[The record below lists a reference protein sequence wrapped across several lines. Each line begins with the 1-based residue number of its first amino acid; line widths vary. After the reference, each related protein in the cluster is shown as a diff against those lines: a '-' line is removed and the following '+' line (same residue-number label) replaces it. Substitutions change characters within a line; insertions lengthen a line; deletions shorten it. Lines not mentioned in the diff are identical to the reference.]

1 MKKMAEKEIRVF
13 ISSTFKDMIQERD
26 IFMRQIVPRLS
37 MICRKRGGTLTVID
51 LRWGITQ
58 QEAENNQVLKICL
71 DEIDRCRPYF
81 IGILG
86 DRYGW
91 TDYQPDAEMEDF
103 FPFISNTTEKN
114 SITHLE
120 IIYGALGNHL
130 GNSEAVFFIRNSE
143 FSRSNPEFFDTEEN
157 KIKQLQNLKDQI
169 IASQFQYHEY
179 DKPINFAEKAEKFL
193 MGIIDEQLPEI
204 AEPTD
209 IYEQL
214 EMANSMYCQRLLP
227 TEIQRFDGT
236 YQTINAN
243 VGLQK
248 YFQGFKSLMNRG
260 AIQPV
265 FLFGDPCTGKSLIL
279 SNFADECVRN
289 NKGGTE
295 IIQYYADAND
305 TSSNI
310 EIMLSY
316 LIKQISQKFDIKIKI
331 STDINGLINDFPAA
345 LFQIPKNRKCILEHC
360 KFINTHENE
369 ADELLRGTLKKLF
382 TEEKDA
388 IQLIKIK
395 EILENFEKI
404 TDKCEDVA
412 NILESI
418 VIKNY

>member
-248 YFQGFKSLMNRG
+248 YFQGF
-260 AIQPV
+260 I
-265 FLFGDPCTGKSLIL
+265 FL
-279 SNFADECVRN
+279 
-289 NKGGTE
+289 
-295 IIQYYADAND
+295 
-305 TSSNI
+305 
-310 EIMLSY
+310 
-316 LIKQISQKFDIKIKI
+316 
-331 STDINGLINDFPAA
+331 
-345 LFQIPKNRKCILEHC
+345 
-360 KFINTHENE
+360 
-369 ADELLRGTLKKLF
+369 
-382 TEEKDA
+382 
-388 IQLIKIK
+388 
-395 EILENFEKI
+395 
-404 TDKCEDVA
+404 
-412 NILESI
+412 SI
-418 VIKNY
+418 V